1 MDSGVHGDFAKLR
14 AFTARVE
21 AIGNTGLRRVVRVV
35 GRAALAELREGYAG
49 SKDATGAAWAL
60 TTDGRRALTTYARHW
75 RLVVA
80 GNAVRL
86 ASDHIGAGVHQHGA
100 TITPKKADGVLV
112 FTVAGV
118 KIHARKVTVPAR
130 RVTPRNGGL
139 DAWAPA
145 LRAAVTNELGE
156 LVGVGA

>member
-1 MDSGVHGDFAKLR
+1 MDSGVRGDFAKLQR
-14 AFTARVE
+14 FEATLARV
-21 AIGNTGLRRVVRVV
+21 ADVGPRRLVRVV
-35 GRAALAELREGYAG
+35 GRAAQDELQRGFAG
-49 SKDATGAAWAL
+49 SHDATGAAWKL
-60 TTDGRRALTTYARHW
+60 TTDGRKALVTYGKHW

-80 GNAVRL
+80 GLAVRL
-86 ASDHIGAGVHQHGA
+86 TSDHIGAGVHQHGA

-156 LVGVGA
+156 LVGVGP